1 MYPYDNFKYRSI
13 NSRRENNKH
22 PVIIKYHYHYHKLI
36 SGYLPHGSILFALTW
51 DPNSLKE
58 RKKKKN
64 TATEKSFSTMGQH
77 ERKKER
83 FEVMSG
89 HWIGL
94 SGSRIRRRG
103 TGSRWSAPVSTSG
116 VPVFA
121 CRFPIGRPRQ
131 NCPAGWFFSREKIR
145 ASVRTGRVGSGS
157 R

>member
-1 MYPYDNFKYRSI
+1 M
-13 NSRRENNKH
+13 
-22 PVIIKYHYHYHKLI
+22 IILNIDLLI
-36 SGYLPHGSILFALTW
+36 PDERTISILL
-51 DPNSLKE
+51 SLNIIIIIINWYPDIYRTVAYFSRSREIPIRWKKE
-58 RKKKKN
+58 KKKKN